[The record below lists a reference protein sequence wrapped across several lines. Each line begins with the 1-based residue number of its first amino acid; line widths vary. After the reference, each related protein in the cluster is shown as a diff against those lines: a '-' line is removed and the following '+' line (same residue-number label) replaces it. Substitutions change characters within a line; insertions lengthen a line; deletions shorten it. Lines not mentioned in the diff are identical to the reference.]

1 MAGIEKLKLLQ
12 DSIDYLIVDEACQSI
27 EPATLI
33 PFQLNP

>member
-33 PFQLNP
+33 PF